1 MSSSVGPRGP
11 RPPTVPPPMHELP
24 DLSHLTEEER
34 NIIMAVMDRQKEE
47 EEKEEAML
55 KRLHQQFESYKE
67 QVRKIGEEARRYQ
80 GEHKDDAPTCGI
92 CHKTKFA
99 DGCGHLCSYCRTK
112 FCARCGG
119 RVSLRSNNED
129 KVYRNTVS
137 THCGSHSTVPV
148 RVMWVCNLCRKQQ
161 EILTKSGAWF
171 FGSGPQPSPS
181 QDGALSDTATGGS
194 SDAPRE
200 KKARLQERSRSQTP
214 LSTAAASSQEISS
227 SSVQSDHRKG
237 AEVSQLAMGLD
248 QKQVSSRSRS
258 EPPRERKKT
267 ILVSDQNGKG
277 IKSERKRVPKS
288 SLQKEGPTDDRE
300 RKERHE
306 GRRLEKGK
314 SQDYPD
320 LQEKLEEGKVP
331 DDEKQRKED
340 EYHTRYR
347 SDPNLA
353 RYPVKPHPEEQQM
366 RMHAKVSKARHERRH
381 SDVALPH
388 TEMEEAEVPENKL
401 GKRSQLQGT
410 QDRKSLVE
418 TQRSYSIDR
427 TGDVRI
433 SVSKQLTNHSP
444 PTPRHSPVPIE
455 HVEYKNHD
463 SFKKQ
468 SRLDPSSAILMR
480 KAKREKMETMLR
492 NDSLSSDQ
500 SESVRPSPP
509 KPHRAKRG
517 GKKRQ
522 MSVSSSEEEG
532 ASTPEYTSCE
542 DVEIESES
550 VSEKGDLDY
559 YWLDPATWHSRETS
573 PISSHPVTWQPSK
586 EGDRLIGRVILNKRT
601 TMPKES
607 GALLGLKVVGGKMTE
622 LGRLGA
628 FITKVKKGS
637 LADVVGHL
645 RAGDE
650 VLEWNGKPLPGATN
664 EEVYNIILESK
675 SEPQVEI
682 IVSRPIGHFHQ
693 FHSLNSLRHLHKNY
707 YDIPRIPETSHPPL
721 ESSSSSFE
729 SQKMERPSI
738 SVISPTSPGALR
750 DAPQVLPG
758 QLSVKLWYDK
768 VGHQLIVNVL
778 QATDLPARVDG
789 RPRNPYV
796 KMYFLPDRSDKSKRR
811 TKTVKKSLE
820 PKWNQTFLYS
830 HVHRRDFR
838 ERMLEI
844 TVWDQPRV
852 QEEESEFLGEI
863 LIELET
869 ALLDDEPHWYKLQTH
884 DESSLPLPQPSPFM
898 PRRHVHGGEST
909 SKKLQRSRPI
919 SDSDISD
926 YDVDDGIGVVP
937 PVGYRSSTRE
947 SKSTTLTVPEQQ
959 RTTHHRSR
967 SVSPHR
973 GDDQGRTRS
982 RLPNV
987 PLQRSLDEIHQMR
1000 RSRSP
1005 TRHHDASR
1013 IPVDYR
1019 SRDMDSQYLSD
1030 QESELLMLPRAKR
1043 GRSAECLHTISE
1055 LQPSLDRARSAST
1068 NCLRPDTSL
1077 HSPERE
1083 RGRWSPSLERRRPTS
1098 PRIHIQHASPEDDRT
1113 RTLDSCIPK
1122 QDSVDHLSAKPGA
1135 AQRQSRKVERYS
1147 SQKQTRKTSAT
1158 ETERGLLPCLS
1169 RRGLPTP
1176 RTTEQPVIRGKH
1188 HARSRSSEHS
1198 SIRPLCSVHHLAPG
1212 GSAPPSPLLT
1222 RIHQQGSPTQSP
1234 PADTSFGSRRG
1245 RQLPQVPVRSGS
1257 IEQEQETFNS
1267 STKASLV
1274 VEERTRQMKM
1284 KVHRYNQTSG
1294 SGSSQEHERDQ
1305 YTKYNIQTDQYRSCD
1320 NVSAKSSDSD
1330 VSDVSAI
1337 SRTSSAS
1344 RLSSTSFMSEQ
1355 SERPRGRISTFTPKM
1370 QGRRMG
1376 TSGRITKSTSV
1387 SGEMYKLEHNDGSQS
1402 DTAVGTV
1409 GTGGKKRRSSLSA
1422 KVVAIVSRRSRST
1435 SQLSQTEAGNKK
1447 LKSTIQR
1454 STETGMAAEMRSR
1467 MVRQPSRESTDGSI
1481 NSYSSEG
1488 NLIFPGVRLGADS
1501 QFSDF
1506 LDGLGPAQLVGRQ
1519 TLATPAMGDIQ
1530 IGMVDKKGQLEVEV
1544 IRARGLTQKPGSKS
1558 TPAPYVKVYLLE
1570 NGACIAKKKTRI
1582 ARKTLDPLYQQTLV
1596 FDESPQGKVLQ
1607 VIVWGDYGR
1616 MDHKCFMG
1624 VAQILLEELDLS
1636 SVVIG
1641 WYKLFPP
1648 SSLVDPTLTPLT
1660 RRASQSSLESSTGP
1674 PCIRS

>member
-1 MSSSVGPRGP
+1 MCAPGIHVSSEGWEEVRSV
-11 RPPTVPPPMHELP
+11 
-24 DLSHLTEEER
+24 DSEEGT
-34 NIIMAVMDRQKEE
+34 I
-47 EEKEEAML
+47 
-55 KRLHQQFESYKE
+55 
-67 QVRKIGEEARRYQ
+67 EARR
-80 GEHKDDAPTCGI
+80 A
-92 CHKTKFA
+92 
-99 DGCGHLCSYCRTK
+99 
-112 FCARCGG
+112 
-119 RVSLRSNNED
+119 
-129 KVYRNTVS
+129 
-137 THCGSHSTVPV
+137 
-148 RVMWVCNLCRKQQ
+148 
-161 EILTKSGAWF
+161 
-171 FGSGPQPSPS
+171 
-181 QDGALSDTATGGS
+181 
-194 SDAPRE
+194 
-200 KKARLQERSRSQTP
+200 
-214 LSTAAASSQEISS
+214 
-227 SSVQSDHRKG
+227 
-237 AEVSQLAMGLD
+237 
-248 QKQVSSRSRS
+248 
-258 EPPRERKKT
+258 
-267 ILVSDQNGKG
+267 
-277 IKSERKRVPKS
+277 
-288 SLQKEGPTDDRE
+288 
-300 RKERHE
+300 
-306 GRRLEKGK
+306 
-314 SQDYPD
+314 
-320 LQEKLEEGKVP
+320 
-331 DDEKQRKED
+331 
-340 EYHTRYR
+340 
-347 SDPNLA
+347 
-353 RYPVKPHPEEQQM
+353 
-366 RMHAKVSKARHERRH
+366 
-381 SDVALPH
+381 VA
-388 TEMEEAEVPENKL
+388 
-401 GKRSQLQGT
+401 
-410 QDRKSLVE
+410 
-418 TQRSYSIDR
+418 
-427 TGDVRI
+427 
-433 SVSKQLTNHSP
+433 
-444 PTPRHSPVPIE
+444 
-455 HVEYKNHD
+455 
-463 SFKKQ
+463 
-468 SRLDPSSAILMR
+468 
-480 KAKREKMETMLR
+480 
-492 NDSLSSDQ
+492 
-500 SESVRPSPP
+500 
-509 KPHRAKRG
+509 
-517 GKKRQ
+517 
-522 MSVSSSEEEG
+522 
-532 ASTPEYTSCE
+532 
-542 DVEIESES
+542 
-550 VSEKGDLDY
+550 GDLDY

-607 GALLGLKVVGGKMTE
+607 GALLGLKVVGGKMTD

-682 IVSRPIGHFHQ
+682 IVSRPIG
-693 FHSLNSLRHLHKNY
+693 
-707 YDIPRIPETSHPPL
+707 DIPRIPESSHPPL

-738 SVISPTSPGALR
+738 SVISPTSPGALK

-811 TKTVKKSLE
+811 TKTVKKILE
-820 PKWNQTFLYS
+820 PKWNQTFVYS

-898 PRRHVHGGEST
+898 PRRHIHGESS
-909 SKKLQRSRPI
+909 SKKLQRSQRI

-926 YDVDDGIGVVP
+926 YEVDDGIGVVP
-937 PVGYRSSTRE
+937 PGYRSSARE

-973 GDDQGRTRS
+973 GNDQGKPRS

-987 PLQRSLDEIHQMR
+987 PLQRSLDEIHPTR

-1013 IPVDYR
+1013 SPVEHR
-1019 SRDMDSQYLSD
+1019 ARDVDSQYLSEQD
-1030 QESELLMLPRAKR
+1030 SELLMLPRAKR
-1043 GRSAECLHTISE
+1043 GRSAECLHTTRHVVRHYKTLPPKMPLLQSSSHWNIYSE
-1055 LQPSLDRARSAST
+1055 LQPFLDRARSAST

-1083 RGRWSPSLERRRPTS
+1083 R
-1098 PRIHIQHASPEDDRT
+1098 H
-1113 RTLDSCIPK
+1113 
-1122 QDSVDHLSAKPGA
+1122 
-1135 AQRQSRKVERYS
+1135 SRKSERS
-1147 SQKQTRKTSAT
+1147 SIQKQTRKGTASDA
-1158 ETERGLLPCLS
+1158 ERMH
-1169 RRGLPTP
+1169 RQR
-1176 RTTEQPVIRGKH
+1176 
-1188 HARSRSSEHS
+1188 
-1198 SIRPLCSVHHLAPG
+1198 
-1212 GSAPPSPLLT
+1212 
-1222 RIHQQGSPTQSP
+1222 SPTQSP
-1234 PADTSFGSRRG
+1234 PADTSFSSRRG
-1245 RQLPQVPVRSGS
+1245 RQLPQVPVRSSS
-1257 IEQEQETFNS
+1257 IEQE
-1267 STKASLV
+1267 
-1274 VEERTRQMKM
+1274 
-1284 KVHRYNQTSG
+1284 SG
-1294 SGSSQEHERDQ
+1294 H
-1305 YTKYNIQTDQYRSCD
+1305 
-1320 NVSAKSSDSD
+1320 
-1330 VSDVSAI
+1330 
-1337 SRTSSAS
+1337 
-1344 RLSSTSFMSEQ
+1344 
-1355 SERPRGRISTFTPKM
+1355 
-1370 QGRRMG
+1370 
-1376 TSGRITKSTSV
+1376 
-1387 SGEMYKLEHNDGSQS
+1387 
-1402 DTAVGTV
+1402 
-1409 GTGGKKRRSSLSA
+1409 
-1422 KVVAIVSRRSRST
+1422 
-1435 SQLSQTEAGNKK
+1435 KK

-1454 STETGMAAEMRSR
+1454 STETGMAAEMRK

-1530 IGMVDKKGQLEVEV
+1530 IGMEDKKGQLEVEV
-1544 IRARGLTQKPGSKS
+1544 IRARSLTQKPGSKS

-1582 ARKTLDPLYQQTLV
+1582 ARKTLDPLYQQSLV

-1636 SVVIG
+1636 SMVIG

>member
-1 MSSSVGPRGP
+1 MSSAVGPRGA
-11 RPPTVPPPMHELP
+11 RPPTVPPPMQELP

-55 KRLHQQFESYKE
+55 KCVVRDMAKPAACKTPRNAENQPHQPSPRLHQQFESYKE

-129 KVYRNTVS
+129 KV
-137 THCGSHSTVPV
+137 
-148 RVMWVCNLCRKQQ
+148 VMWVCNLCRKQQ

-171 FGSGPQPSPS
+171 FGSGPQQPS
-181 QDGALSDTATGGS
+181 QDGTLSDTATGAGS
-194 SDAPRE
+194 EVPRE

-214 LSTAAASSQEISS
+214 LSTAAASSQDTAPPSAQPDRS
-227 SSVQSDHRKG
+227 KG
-237 AEVSQLAMGLD
+237 AEPSQQAMGPE
-248 QKQVSSRSRS
+248 QKQAASRSRS

-267 ILVSDQNGKG
+267 PGLPEQNGKG
-277 IKSERKRVPKS
+277 APKSERKRVPKTS
-288 SLQKEGPTDDRE
+288 VPPGEGALEDRE
-300 RKERHE
+300 RKERRE
-306 GRRLEKGK
+306 SRRLEKGR
-314 SQDYPD
+314 SQDFSD
-320 LQEKLEEGKVP
+320 LPGKREEGKAAV
-331 DDEKQRKED
+331 DEKQRSE
-340 EYHTRYR
+340 EYQTRYR

-353 RYPVKPHPEEQQM
+353 RYPVKAPLEEQQM
-366 RMHAKVSKARHERRH
+366 RMHARVSRARHERRH

-388 TEMEEAEVPENKL
+388 TEAGAAPPESKAAKRAPAGPRAGPPDAPRTYPAE
-401 GKRSQLQGT
+401 
-410 QDRKSLVE
+410 
-418 TQRSYSIDR
+418 R
-427 TGDVRI
+427 TADARAPGA
-433 SVSKQLTNHSP
+433 KPLTNPSP
-444 PTPRHSPVPIE
+444 PAPRHGPAPAPALE
-455 HVEYKNHD
+455 PKAQEPLR
-463 SFKKQ
+463 KQ
-468 SRLDPSSAILMR
+468 SRLDPSSAVLIR
-480 KAKREKMETMLR
+480 KAKREKVETMLR

-509 KPHRAKRG
+509 KPHRPKRG

-532 ASTPEYTSCE
+532 VSTPEYTSCE
-542 DVEIESES
+542 DVELESES

-607 GALLGLKVVGGKMTE
+607 GALLGLKVVGGKMTD

-682 IVSRPIGHFHQ
+682 IVSRPIG
-693 FHSLNSLRHLHKNY
+693 
-707 YDIPRIPETSHPPL
+707 DIPRIPESSHPPL

-738 SVISPTSPGALR
+738 SVISPTSPGALK

-778 QATDLPARVDG
+778 QATDLPSRVDG

-811 TKTVKKSLE
+811 TKTVKKVLE
-820 PKWNQTFLYS
+820 PKWNQTFVYS

-898 PRRHVHGGEST
+898 PRRHIHGESS
-909 SKKLQRSRPI
+909 SKKLQRSQRI

-926 YDVDDGIGVVP
+926 YEVDDGIGVVP
-937 PVGYRSSTRE
+937 PGYRSSARE

-973 GDDQGRTRS
+973 GDDQGRPRS

-987 PLQRSLDEIHQMR
+987 PLQRSLDEIHPTR

-1013 IPVDYR
+1013 SPVDHR
-1019 SRDMDSQYLSD
+1019 SRDVDSQYLSE
-1030 QESELLMLPRAKR
+1030 Q
-1043 GRSAECLHTISE
+1043 
-1055 LQPSLDRARSAST
+1055 
-1068 NCLRPDTSL
+1068 
-1077 HSPERE
+1077 
-1083 RGRWSPSLERRRPTS
+1083 
-1098 PRIHIQHASPEDDRT
+1098 DRT
-1113 RTLDSCIPK
+1113 HR
-1122 QDSVDHLSAKPGA
+1122 
-1135 AQRQSRKVERYS
+1135 
-1147 SQKQTRKTSAT
+1147 
-1158 ETERGLLPCLS
+1158 
-1169 RRGLPTP
+1169 
-1176 RTTEQPVIRGKH
+1176 
-1188 HARSRSSEHS
+1188 
-1198 SIRPLCSVHHLAPG
+1198 
-1212 GSAPPSPLLT
+1212 
-1222 RIHQQGSPTQSP
+1222 QGSPSHSP
-1234 PADTSFGSRRG
+1234 PADTSFSSRRG
-1245 RQLPQVPVRSGS
+1245 RQLPQVPMRSGS
-1257 IEQEQETFNS
+1257 IEQ
-1267 STKASLV
+1267 ASLV

-1284 KVHRYNQTSG
+1284 KVHRFKQTTG
-1294 SGSSQEHERDQ
+1294 SGSSQELDREQ
-1305 YTKYNIQTDQYRSCD
+1305 YSKYSIHKDQYRSCD

-1355 SERPRGRISTFTPKM
+1355 SERPRGRISSFTPKM

-1376 TSGRITKSTSV
+1376 TSGRAITKSTSV
-1387 SGEMYKLEHNDGSQS
+1387 SGEMYTLEHNDGSQS

-1409 GTGGKKRRSSLSA
+1409 GAGGKKRRSSLSA
-1422 KVVAIVSRRSRST
+1422 KVVAIVSRRSRSA
-1435 SQLSQTEAGNKK
+1435 SQLSQTESGHKK

-1454 STETGMAAEMRSR
+1454 STETGMAAEMRK

-1530 IGMVDKKGQLEVEV
+1530 IGMEDKKGQLEVEV
-1544 IRARGLTQKPGSKS
+1544 IRARSLTQKPGSKS

-1582 ARKTLDPLYQQTLV
+1582 ARKTLDPLYQQSLV

-1636 SVVIG
+1636 SMVIG

>member
-1 MSSSVGPRGP
+1 MFAGF
-11 RPPTVPPPMHELP
+11 LQF
-24 DLSHLTEEER
+24 L
-34 NIIMAVMDRQKEE
+34 
-47 EEKEEAML
+47 
-55 KRLHQQFESYKE
+55 LH
-67 QVRKIGEEARRYQ
+67 
-80 GEHKDDAPTCGI
+80 
-92 CHKTKFA
+92 
-99 DGCGHLCSYCRTK
+99 
-112 FCARCGG
+112 
-119 RVSLRSNNED
+119 SL
-129 KVYRNTVS
+129 
-137 THCGSHSTVPV
+137 HS
-148 RVMWVCNLCRKQQ
+148 
-161 EILTKSGAWF
+161 
-171 FGSGPQPSPS
+171 
-181 QDGALSDTATGGS
+181 
-194 SDAPRE
+194 
-200 KKARLQERSRSQTP
+200 
-214 LSTAAASSQEISS
+214 
-227 SSVQSDHRKG
+227 
-237 AEVSQLAMGLD
+237 
-248 QKQVSSRSRS
+248 
-258 EPPRERKKT
+258 
-267 ILVSDQNGKG
+267 
-277 IKSERKRVPKS
+277 
-288 SLQKEGPTDDRE
+288 
-300 RKERHE
+300 
-306 GRRLEKGK
+306 
-314 SQDYPD
+314 
-320 LQEKLEEGKVP
+320 
-331 DDEKQRKED
+331 
-340 EYHTRYR
+340 
-347 SDPNLA
+347 
-353 RYPVKPHPEEQQM
+353 
-366 RMHAKVSKARHERRH
+366 
-381 SDVALPH
+381 
-388 TEMEEAEVPENKL
+388 
-401 GKRSQLQGT
+401 GT
-410 QDRKSLVE
+410 
-418 TQRSYSIDR
+418 
-427 TGDVRI
+427 
-433 SVSKQLTNHSP
+433 
-444 PTPRHSPVPIE
+444 
-455 HVEYKNHD
+455 
-463 SFKKQ
+463 
-468 SRLDPSSAILMR
+468 
-480 KAKREKMETMLR
+480 
-492 NDSLSSDQ
+492 
-500 SESVRPSPP
+500 
-509 KPHRAKRG
+509 
-517 GKKRQ
+517 
-522 MSVSSSEEEG
+522 
-532 ASTPEYTSCE
+532 
-542 DVEIESES
+542 
-550 VSEKGDLDY
+550 GDLDY
-559 YWLDPATWHSRETS
+559 YWLDPATWHTRDTS

-607 GALLGLKVVGGKMTE
+607 GALLGLKVVGGKMTD

-682 IVSRPIGHFHQ
+682 IVSRPIG
-693 FHSLNSLRHLHKNY
+693 
-707 YDIPRIPETSHPPL
+707 DIPRIPETSHPPL

-738 SVISPTSPGALR
+738 SVISPTSPGALK

-778 QATDLPARVDG
+778 QATDLPPRLDG

-830 HVHRRDFR
+830 HVHRKDFR

-852 QEEESEFLGEI
+852 QEEESDFLGEI

-869 ALLDDEPHWYKLQTH
+869 ALLDDDPHWYKLQTH

-898 PRRHVHGGEST
+898 PRRHVHGGENS
-909 SKKLQRSRPI
+909 SKKLQRSQRI

-926 YDVDDGIGVVP
+926 NEVDDGIGVVP
-937 PVGYRSSTRE
+937 SVGYRSSSRE
-947 SKSTTLTVPEQQ
+947 SKSATLTVPEQQ

-1013 IPVDYR
+1013 SPVDR
-1019 SRDMDSQYLSD
+1019 RPRDRDNQYLSD
-1030 QESELLMLPRAKR
+1030 QEGMR
-1043 GRSAECLHTISE
+1043 
-1055 LQPSLDRARSAST
+1055 QPG
-1068 NCLRPDTSL
+1068 
-1077 HSPERE
+1077 SPMQS
-1083 RGRWSPSLERRRPTS
+1083 SPADMSF
-1098 PRIHIQHASPEDDRT
+1098 
-1113 RTLDSCIPK
+1113 
-1122 QDSVDHLSAKPGA
+1122 
-1135 AQRQSRKVERYS
+1135 SRK
-1147 SQKQTRKTSAT
+1147 
-1158 ETERGLLPCLS
+1158 
-1169 RRGLPTP
+1169 
-1176 RTTEQPVIRGKH
+1176 
-1188 HARSRSSEHS
+1188 
-1198 SIRPLCSVHHLAPG
+1198 
-1212 GSAPPSPLLT
+1212 
-1222 RIHQQGSPTQSP
+1222 
-1234 PADTSFGSRRG
+1234 G
-1245 RQLPQVPVRSGS
+1245 RQLPQVPIRSGS
-1257 IEQEQETFNS
+1257 IEQVN
-1267 STKASLV
+1267 LV

-1284 KVHRYNQTSG
+1284 KMHRYNQTTG
-1294 SGSSQEHERDQ
+1294 CGSSQELEHEQ

-1355 SERPRGRISTFTPKM
+1355 SEHPRGRISTFTPKM
-1370 QGRRMG
+1370 QGGRMG
-1376 TSGRITKSTSV
+1376 TSGRIITKSTSV
-1387 SGEMYKLEHNDGSQS
+1387 SGEVYKLEQNDGSQS

-1422 KVVAIVSRRSRST
+1422 KVVAMVSRRSRST
-1435 SQLSQTEAGNKK
+1435 SQLSQTETGSKK

-1544 IRARGLTQKPGSKS
+1544 IRARGLIQKPGSKS

-1596 FDESPQGKVLQ
+1596 FDDNSHGKVLQ

>member
-1 MSSSVGPRGP
+1 MFSGFLQFLLQ
-11 RPPTVPPPMHELP
+11 T
-24 DLSHLTEEER
+24 
-34 NIIMAVMDRQKEE
+34 
-47 EEKEEAML
+47 
-55 KRLHQQFESYKE
+55 LH
-67 QVRKIGEEARRYQ
+67 
-80 GEHKDDAPTCGI
+80 
-92 CHKTKFA
+92 
-99 DGCGHLCSYCRTK
+99 
-112 FCARCGG
+112 
-119 RVSLRSNNED
+119 
-129 KVYRNTVS
+129 
-137 THCGSHSTVPV
+137 
-148 RVMWVCNLCRKQQ
+148 
-161 EILTKSGAWF
+161 SG
-171 FGSGPQPSPS
+171 
-181 QDGALSDTATGGS
+181 T
-194 SDAPRE
+194 
-200 KKARLQERSRSQTP
+200 
-214 LSTAAASSQEISS
+214 
-227 SSVQSDHRKG
+227 
-237 AEVSQLAMGLD
+237 
-248 QKQVSSRSRS
+248 
-258 EPPRERKKT
+258 
-267 ILVSDQNGKG
+267 
-277 IKSERKRVPKS
+277 
-288 SLQKEGPTDDRE
+288 
-300 RKERHE
+300 
-306 GRRLEKGK
+306 
-314 SQDYPD
+314 
-320 LQEKLEEGKVP
+320 
-331 DDEKQRKED
+331 
-340 EYHTRYR
+340 
-347 SDPNLA
+347 
-353 RYPVKPHPEEQQM
+353 
-366 RMHAKVSKARHERRH
+366 
-381 SDVALPH
+381 
-388 TEMEEAEVPENKL
+388 
-401 GKRSQLQGT
+401 
-410 QDRKSLVE
+410 
-418 TQRSYSIDR
+418 
-427 TGDVRI
+427 
-433 SVSKQLTNHSP
+433 
-444 PTPRHSPVPIE
+444 
-455 HVEYKNHD
+455 
-463 SFKKQ
+463 
-468 SRLDPSSAILMR
+468 
-480 KAKREKMETMLR
+480 
-492 NDSLSSDQ
+492 
-500 SESVRPSPP
+500 
-509 KPHRAKRG
+509 
-517 GKKRQ
+517 
-522 MSVSSSEEEG
+522 
-532 ASTPEYTSCE
+532 
-542 DVEIESES
+542 
-550 VSEKGDLDY
+550 GDLDY

-682 IVSRPIGHFHQ
+682 IVSRPIG
-693 FHSLNSLRHLHKNY
+693 
-707 YDIPRIPETSHPPL
+707 DIPRIPETSHPPL

-778 QATDLPARVDG
+778 QATDLPPRVDG

-926 YDVDDGIGVVP
+926 FDVDDGIGVVP
-937 PVGYRSSTRE
+937 PGYRSSTRE
-947 SKSTTLTVPEQQ
+947 GKSTTLTVPEQQ
-959 RTTHHRSR
+959 RTTTHHRSR

-973 GDDQGRTRS
+973 GDDQGRPRS

-1013 IPVDYR
+1013 TPVDYR
-1019 SRDMDSQYLSD
+1019 SREMDSQYLSD

-1083 RGRWSPSLERRRPTS
+1083 RT
-1098 PRIHIQHASPEDDRT
+1098 
-1113 RTLDSCIPK
+1113 
-1122 QDSVDHLSAKPGA
+1122 
-1135 AQRQSRKVERYS
+1135 
-1147 SQKQTRKTSAT
+1147 
-1158 ETERGLLPCLS
+1158 
-1169 RRGLPTP
+1169 
-1176 RTTEQPVIRGKH
+1176 
-1188 HARSRSSEHS
+1188 
-1198 SIRPLCSVHHLAPG
+1198 
-1212 GSAPPSPLLT
+1212 
-1222 RIHQQGSPTQSP
+1222 HQQGSPTQSP
-1234 PADTSFGSRRG
+1234 PADTSFSSRRG

-1257 IEQEQETFNS
+1257 IEQE
-1267 STKASLV
+1267 A
-1274 VEERTRQMKM
+1274 
-1284 KVHRYNQTSG
+1284 G
-1294 SGSSQEHERDQ
+1294 S
-1305 YTKYNIQTDQYRSCD
+1305 
-1320 NVSAKSSDSD
+1320 
-1330 VSDVSAI
+1330 
-1337 SRTSSAS
+1337 
-1344 RLSSTSFMSEQ
+1344 
-1355 SERPRGRISTFTPKM
+1355 
-1370 QGRRMG
+1370 
-1376 TSGRITKSTSV
+1376 
-1387 SGEMYKLEHNDGSQS
+1387 
-1402 DTAVGTV
+1402 
-1409 GTGGKKRRSSLSA
+1409 
-1422 KVVAIVSRRSRST
+1422 
-1435 SQLSQTEAGNKK
+1435 KK

-1544 IRARGLTQKPGSKS
+1544 IRARGLIQKPGSKS

-1596 FDESPQGKVLQ
+1596 FEESPQGKVLQ

>member
-1 MSSSVGPRGP
+1 MSSSPSPSPFSSLGPRGP
-11 RPPTVPPPMHELP
+11 RPPAVPPPMQELP

-67 QVRKIGEEARRYQ
+67 QVRKIGEESRRYQ

-129 KVYRNTVS
+129 KVDRNNVS
-137 THCGSHSTVPV
+137 ASHGPLLEGPET
-148 RVMWVCNLCRKQQ
+148 VMWVCNLCRKQQ

-171 FGSGPQPSPS
+171 FGSGPQQPSS
-181 QDGALSDTATGGS
+181 HDGTLSDTVTGAES
-194 SDAPRE
+194 PRE
-200 KKARLQERSRSQTP
+200 KKARLQERSRSQIP
-214 LSTAAASSQEISS
+214 LSTADTTSQDISS
-227 SSVQSDHRKG
+227 GVQANRRK
-237 AEVSQLAMGLD
+237 APEVSQQTMGLE
-248 QKQVSSRSRS
+248 QKQTASRSRS
-258 EPPRERKKT
+258 EPPRERKKIPT
-267 ILVSDQNGKG
+267 AFEQNGKG
-277 IKSERKRVPKS
+277 GVKAERRRVPKS
-288 SLQKEGPTDDRE
+288 SLQQSEGQTDE
-300 RKERHE
+300 KGSKERRD
-306 GRRLEKGK
+306 GRRLEKGR
-314 SQDYPD
+314 SQDYSDFPPHF
-320 LQEKLEEGKVP
+320 EEGKTVNE
-331 DDEKQRKED
+331 EKQRKED
-340 EYHTRYR
+340 EYSRYR

-366 RMHAKVSKARHERRH
+366 RMHAKVSKVRHERRH

-388 TEMEEAEVPENKL
+388 TEVEEPEVPENSL
-401 GKRSQLQGT
+401 GKHSQLQET
-410 QDRKSLVE
+410 RDIKSQMDA
-418 TQRSYSIDR
+418 QRIHPIER
-427 TGDVRI
+427 TGDVRV
-433 SVSKQLTNHSP
+433 SVSKQLISHTPS
-444 PTPRHSPVPIE
+444 TPRHSMVLTE
-455 HVEYKNHD
+455 HLESKNHD
-463 SFKKQ
+463 SFKAQ
-468 SRLDPSSAILMR
+468 TRLDPSSALLSR
-480 KAKREKMETMLR
+480 KAKREKIETMLR

-509 KPHRAKRG
+509 KPHRSKRG

-532 ASTPEYTSCE
+532 ASTPEYTSCD

-559 YWLDPATWHSRETS
+559 YWLDPATWHTRDTS

-607 GALLGLKVVGGKMTE
+607 GALLGLKVVGGKMTD

-682 IVSRPIGHFHQ
+682 IVSRPIG
-693 FHSLNSLRHLHKNY
+693 
-707 YDIPRIPETSHPPL
+707 DIPRIPETSHPPL

-738 SVISPTSPGALR
+738 SVISPTSPGALK

-778 QATDLPARVDG
+778 QATDLPPRIDG

-830 HVHRRDFR
+830 HVHRKDFR

-852 QEEESEFLGEI
+852 QEEESDFLGEI

-869 ALLDDEPHWYKLQTH
+869 ALLDDDPHWYKLQTH

-898 PRRHVHGGEST
+898 PRRHVHGGENS
-909 SKKLQRSRPI
+909 SKKLQRSQRI

-926 YDVDDGIGVVP
+926 NEVDDGIGVVP
-937 PVGYRSSTRE
+937 SGYRSSSRE
-947 SKSTTLTVPEQQ
+947 SKSATLTVPEQQ

-1013 IPVDYR
+1013 SPVDR
-1019 SRDMDSQYLSD
+1019 RPRDRDNQYLSD
-1030 QESELLMLPRAKR
+1030 QEGELLMLPRAKR
-1043 GRSAECLHTISE
+1043 GRSAECLHTTSE

-1068 NCLRPDTSL
+1068 NCLKPDTSL
-1077 HSPERE
+1077 HSPEQE
-1083 RGRWSPSLERRRPTS
+1083 RHP
-1098 PRIHIQHASPEDDRT
+1098 
-1113 RTLDSCIPK
+1113 
-1122 QDSVDHLSAKPGA
+1122 
-1135 AQRQSRKVERYS
+1135 RKVERYS
-1147 SQKQTRKTSAT
+1147 TQKQIRKSSAS
-1158 ETERGLLPCLS
+1158 ETERM
-1169 RRGLPTP
+1169 R
-1176 RTTEQPVIRGKH
+1176 Q
-1188 HARSRSSEHS
+1188 
-1198 SIRPLCSVHHLAPG
+1198 PG
-1212 GSAPPSPLLT
+1212 GPM
-1222 RIHQQGSPTQSP
+1222 QSS
-1234 PADTSFGSRRG
+1234 PADMSFSRKG
-1245 RQLPQVPVRSGS
+1245 RQLPQVPIRSGS
-1257 IEQEQETFNS
+1257 IEQEQETYS
-1267 STKASLV
+1267 SSSKVNLV

-1284 KVHRYNQTSG
+1284 KMHRYNQTTG
-1294 SGSSQEHERDQ
+1294 CGSSQELEHEQ

-1355 SERPRGRISTFTPKM
+1355 SEHPRGRIRSKSLENCKVDGKKDRRISWELDDKTGHSGKKKMRRHTVADVSTFTPKM
-1370 QGRRMG
+1370 QGGRMG
-1376 TSGRITKSTSV
+1376 TSGRIITKSTSV
-1387 SGEMYKLEHNDGSQS
+1387 SGEVYKLEQNDGSQS

-1422 KVVAIVSRRSRST
+1422 KVVAMVSRRSRST
-1435 SQLSQTEAGNKK
+1435 SQLSQTETGNKK

-1544 IRARGLTQKPGSKS
+1544 IRARGLIQKPGSKS

-1570 NGACIAKKKTRI
+1570 NGACVAKKKTRI

-1596 FDESPQGKVLQ
+1596 FDENSHGKVLQ

>member
-1 MSSSVGPRGP
+1 MG
-11 RPPTVPPPMHELP
+11 
-24 DLSHLTEEER
+24 
-34 NIIMAVMDRQKEE
+34 A
-47 EEKEEAML
+47 A
-55 KRLHQQFESYKE
+55 
-67 QVRKIGEEARRYQ
+67 
-80 GEHKDDAPTCGI
+80 GI
-92 CHKTKFA
+92 
-99 DGCGHLCSYCRTK
+99 
-112 FCARCGG
+112 
-119 RVSLRSNNED
+119 
-129 KVYRNTVS
+129 
-137 THCGSHSTVPV
+137 P
-148 RVMWVCNLCRKQQ
+148 
-161 EILTKSGAWF
+161 
-171 FGSGPQPSPS
+171 
-181 QDGALSDTATGGS
+181 
-194 SDAPRE
+194 
-200 KKARLQERSRSQTP
+200 
-214 LSTAAASSQEISS
+214 
-227 SSVQSDHRKG
+227 
-237 AEVSQLAMGLD
+237 
-248 QKQVSSRSRS
+248 VSS
-258 EPPRERKKT
+258 
-267 ILVSDQNGKG
+267 GG
-277 IKSERKRVPKS
+277 W
-288 SLQKEGPTDDRE
+288 G
-300 RKERHE
+300 
-306 GRRLEKGK
+306 
-314 SQDYPD
+314 
-320 LQEKLEEGKVP
+320 
-331 DDEKQRKED
+331 
-340 EYHTRYR
+340 
-347 SDPNLA
+347 
-353 RYPVKPHPEEQQM
+353 
-366 RMHAKVSKARHERRH
+366 
-381 SDVALPH
+381 
-388 TEMEEAEVPENKL
+388 EV
-401 GKRSQLQGT
+401 R
-410 QDRKSLVE
+410 
-418 TQRSYSIDR
+418 SID
-427 TGDVRI
+427 
-433 SVSKQLTNHSP
+433 
-444 PTPRHSPVPIE
+444 
-455 HVEYKNHD
+455 
-463 SFKKQ
+463 
-468 SRLDPSSAILMR
+468 
-480 KAKREKMETMLR
+480 
-492 NDSLSSDQ
+492 
-500 SESVRPSPP
+500 
-509 KPHRAKRG
+509 
-517 GKKRQ
+517 
-522 MSVSSSEEEG
+522 SEEETIQARRAG
-532 ASTPEYTSCE
+532 A
-542 DVEIESES
+542 
-550 VSEKGDLDY
+550 GDLDY

-607 GALLGLKVVGGKMTE
+607 GALLGLKVVGGKMTD

-682 IVSRPIGHFHQ
+682 IVSRPIG
-693 FHSLNSLRHLHKNY
+693 
-707 YDIPRIPETSHPPL
+707 DIPRIPESSHPPL

-738 SVISPTSPGALR
+738 SVISPTSPGALK

-778 QATDLPARVDG
+778 QATDLPSRVDG

-811 TKTVKKSLE
+811 TKTVKKVLE
-820 PKWNQTFLYS
+820 PKWNQTFVYS

-898 PRRHVHGGEST
+898 PRRHVHGESS
-909 SKKLQRSRPI
+909 SKKLQRSQRI

-926 YDVDDGIGVVP
+926 YEVDDGIGVVP
-937 PVGYRSSTRE
+937 PVGYRSSARE

-973 GDDQGRTRS
+973 GDDQGRPRS

-987 PLQRSLDEIHQMR
+987 PLQRSLDEIHPTR

-1013 IPVDYR
+1013 SPVDHR
-1019 SRDMDSQYLSD
+1019 SRDVDSQYLSEQD
-1030 QESELLMLPRAKR
+1030 SELLMLPRAKR
-1043 GRSAECLHTISE
+1043 GRSAECLHTTSE

-1083 RGRWSPSLERRRPTS
+1083 RGRWSPSLDRRRPPS
-1098 PRIHIQHASPEDDRT
+1098 PRIQIQHASPENDR
-1113 RTLDSCIPK
+1113 
-1122 QDSVDHLSAKPGA
+1122 H
-1135 AQRQSRKVERYS
+1135 SRKSERS
-1147 SQKQTRKTSAT
+1147 SIQKQTRKGIASDA
-1158 ETERGLLPCLS
+1158 ERTH
-1169 RRGLPTP
+1169 R
-1176 RTTEQPVIRGKH
+1176 
-1188 HARSRSSEHS
+1188 
-1198 SIRPLCSVHHLAPG
+1198 
-1212 GSAPPSPLLT
+1212 
-1222 RIHQQGSPTQSP
+1222 QGSPAHSP
-1234 PADTSFGSRRG
+1234 PADTSFSSRRG

-1257 IEQEQETFNS
+1257 IEQ
-1267 STKASLV
+1267 ASLV

-1284 KVHRYNQTSG
+1284 KVHRFKQTTG
-1294 SGSSQEHERDQ
+1294 SGSSQELDREQ
-1305 YTKYNIQTDQYRSCD
+1305 YSKYSIHKDQYRSCD

-1355 SERPRGRISTFTPKM
+1355 SERPRGRISSFTPKM

-1376 TSGRITKSTSV
+1376 TSGRAITKSTSV
-1387 SGEMYKLEHNDGSQS
+1387 SGEMYTLEHNDGSQS

-1409 GTGGKKRRSSLSA
+1409 GAGGKKRRSSLSA

-1435 SQLSQTEAGNKK
+1435 SQLSQTESGHKK

-1454 STETGMAAEMRSR
+1454 STETGMAAEMRK

-1530 IGMVDKKGQLEVEV
+1530 IGMEDKKGQLEVEV
-1544 IRARGLTQKPGSKS
+1544 IRARSLTQKPGSKS

-1582 ARKTLDPLYQQTLV
+1582 ARKTLDPLYQQSLL

-1636 SVVIG
+1636 SMVIG

>member
-1 MSSSVGPRGP
+1 MCAPGIPVSSEGWEEVRSI
-11 RPPTVPPPMHELP
+11 
-24 DLSHLTEEER
+24 DSEER
-34 NIIMAVMDRQKEE
+34 TI
-47 EEKEEAML
+47 
-55 KRLHQQFESYKE
+55 
-67 QVRKIGEEARRYQ
+67 
-80 GEHKDDAPTCGI
+80 
-92 CHKTKFA
+92 
-99 DGCGHLCSYCRTK
+99 
-112 FCARCGG
+112 
-119 RVSLRSNNED
+119 
-129 KVYRNTVS
+129 
-137 THCGSHSTVPV
+137 
-148 RVMWVCNLCRKQQ
+148 
-161 EILTKSGAWF
+161 
-171 FGSGPQPSPS
+171 
-181 QDGALSDTATGGS
+181 
-194 SDAPRE
+194 
-200 KKARLQERSRSQTP
+200 KAR
-214 LSTAAASSQEISS
+214 
-227 SSVQSDHRKG
+227 G
-237 AEVSQLAMGLD
+237 A
-248 QKQVSSRSRS
+248 
-258 EPPRERKKT
+258 
-267 ILVSDQNGKG
+267 
-277 IKSERKRVPKS
+277 
-288 SLQKEGPTDDRE
+288 GP
-300 RKERHE
+300 
-306 GRRLEKGK
+306 
-314 SQDYPD
+314 
-320 LQEKLEEGKVP
+320 
-331 DDEKQRKED
+331 
-340 EYHTRYR
+340 
-347 SDPNLA
+347 
-353 RYPVKPHPEEQQM
+353 
-366 RMHAKVSKARHERRH
+366 
-381 SDVALPH
+381 
-388 TEMEEAEVPENKL
+388 
-401 GKRSQLQGT
+401 
-410 QDRKSLVE
+410 
-418 TQRSYSIDR
+418 
-427 TGDVRI
+427 
-433 SVSKQLTNHSP
+433 
-444 PTPRHSPVPIE
+444 
-455 HVEYKNHD
+455 
-463 SFKKQ
+463 
-468 SRLDPSSAILMR
+468 
-480 KAKREKMETMLR
+480 
-492 NDSLSSDQ
+492 
-500 SESVRPSPP
+500 
-509 KPHRAKRG
+509 
-517 GKKRQ
+517 
-522 MSVSSSEEEG
+522 
-532 ASTPEYTSCE
+532 
-542 DVEIESES
+542 
-550 VSEKGDLDY
+550 GDLDY

-607 GALLGLKVVGGKMTE
+607 GALLGLKVVGGKMTD

-682 IVSRPIGHFHQ
+682 IVSRPIG
-693 FHSLNSLRHLHKNY
+693 
-707 YDIPRIPETSHPPL
+707 DIPRIPESSHPPL

-738 SVISPTSPGALR
+738 SVISPTSPGALK

-778 QATDLPARVDG
+778 QATDLPPRVDG

-811 TKTVKKSLE
+811 TKTVKKVLE
-820 PKWNQTFLYS
+820 PKWNQTFVYS

-898 PRRHVHGGEST
+898 PRRHIHGESS
-909 SKKLQRSRPI
+909 SKKLQRSQRI

-926 YDVDDGIGVVP
+926 YEVDDGIGVVP
-937 PVGYRSSTRE
+937 PGYRSSVRE
-947 SKSTTLTVPEQQ
+947 GKSTTLTVPEQQ

-973 GDDQGRTRS
+973 GDDQGRPRS

-987 PLQRSLDEIHQMR
+987 PLQRSLDEIHPTR

-1013 IPVDYR
+1013 SPVDHR
-1019 SRDMDSQYLSD
+1019 SRDVDSHYLSEQD
-1030 QESELLMLPRAKR
+1030 
-1043 GRSAECLHTISE
+1043 SE

-1083 RGRWSPSLERRRPTS
+1083 RGRWSPSLDRRPPS
-1098 PRIHIQHASPEDDRT
+1098 PRIQIQHASPENDRM
-1113 RTLDSCIPK
+1113 
-1122 QDSVDHLSAKPGA
+1122 
-1135 AQRQSRKVERYS
+1135 
-1147 SQKQTRKTSAT
+1147 
-1158 ETERGLLPCLS
+1158 
-1169 RRGLPTP
+1169 
-1176 RTTEQPVIRGKH
+1176 
-1188 HARSRSSEHS
+1188 
-1198 SIRPLCSVHHLAPG
+1198 
-1212 GSAPPSPLLT
+1212 
-1222 RIHQQGSPTQSP
+1222 HQQESPTQSP
-1234 PADTSFGSRRG
+1234 PADTSFSNRRG
-1245 RQLPQVPVRSGS
+1245 RQLPQVPVRSSS
-1257 IEQEQETFNS
+1257 IEQ
-1267 STKASLV
+1267 ASLV

-1284 KVHRYNQTSG
+1284 KVHRFKQTTG
-1294 SGSSQEHERDQ
+1294 SGSSQELDREQ
-1305 YTKYNIQTDQYRSCD
+1305 YSKYNIHRDQYRSCD

-1355 SERPRGRISTFTPKM
+1355 SERPRGRISSFTPKM

-1376 TSGRITKSTSV
+1376 TSGRAIMKSTSV
-1387 SGEMYKLEHNDGSQS
+1387 SGEMYTLEHNDGSQS

-1409 GTGGKKRRSSLSA
+1409 GAGGKKRRSSLSA

-1435 SQLSQTEAGNKK
+1435 SQLSQTESGHKK

-1454 STETGMAAEMRSR
+1454 STETGMAAEMRK

-1530 IGMVDKKGQLEVEV
+1530 IGMEDKKGQLEVEV
-1544 IRARGLTQKPGSKS
+1544 IRARSLTQKPGSKS

-1582 ARKTLDPLYQQTLV
+1582 ARKTLDPLYQQSLV

-1624 VAQILLEELDLS
+1624 VAQILLEDLDLS
-1636 SVVIG
+1636 SMVIG

>member
-1 MSSSVGPRGP
+1 MGHLPYRQISECISSKC
-11 RPPTVPPPMHELP
+11 TK
-24 DLSHLTEEER
+24 
-34 NIIMAVMDRQKEE
+34 IW
-47 EEKEEAML
+47 
-55 KRLHQQFESYKE
+55 RLHQQFESYKE

-129 KVYRNTVS
+129 KVYRNSVPP
-137 THCGSHSTVPV
+137 HCGSHSAVPV

-181 QDGALSDTATGGS
+181 QDGTLSDTATGAS

-227 SSVQSDHRKG
+227 SSVQPDRRKG
-237 AEVSQLAMGLD
+237 AEVSQPAMGPD
-248 QKQVSSRSRS
+248 QKQASRSRS
-258 EPPRERKKT
+258 EPPKERKKAVS
-267 ILVSDQNGKG
+267 VSDQNGKG
-277 IKSERKRVPKS
+277 VKSERKRVPKS

-300 RKERHE
+300 RKERNE

-320 LQEKLEEGKVP
+320 LPEKLEEGKVP

-340 EYHTRYR
+340 EYHTRYK

-463 SFKKQ
+463 SFIKQ

-682 IVSRPIGHFHQ
+682 IVSRPIG
-693 FHSLNSLRHLHKNY
+693 
-707 YDIPRIPETSHPPL
+707 DIPRIPETSHPPL

-778 QATDLPARVDG
+778 QATDLPPRVDG

-926 YDVDDGIGVVP
+926 FDVDDGIGVVP
-937 PVGYRSSTRE
+937 PGYRPSTRE
-947 SKSTTLTVPEQQ
+947 GKSTTLTVPEQQ
-959 RTTHHRSR
+959 RTTTHHRSR

-973 GDDQGRTRS
+973 GDDQGRPRS

-1013 IPVDYR
+1013 TPVDYR
-1019 SRDMDSQYLSD
+1019 SREMDSQYLSD

-1083 RGRWSPSLERRRPTS
+1083 R
-1098 PRIHIQHASPEDDRT
+1098 
-1113 RTLDSCIPK
+1113 
-1122 QDSVDHLSAKPGA
+1122 
-1135 AQRQSRKVERYS
+1135 QSRKVERYS
-1147 SQKQTRKTSAT
+1147 SQKQARKGPAA
-1158 ETERGLLPCLS
+1158 ETER
-1169 RRGLPTP
+1169 T
-1176 RTTEQPVIRGKH
+1176 
-1188 HARSRSSEHS
+1188 
-1198 SIRPLCSVHHLAPG
+1198 
-1212 GSAPPSPLLT
+1212 
-1222 RIHQQGSPTQSP
+1222 HQQGSPTQSP
-1234 PADTSFGSRRG
+1234 PADTSFSSRRG

-1257 IEQEQETFNS
+1257 IEQ
-1267 STKASLV
+1267 ASLV

-1294 SGSSQEHERDQ
+1294 SGSSQEHEREQ

-1387 SGEMYKLEHNDGSQS
+1387 SGEMYKLEHIDGSQS
-1402 DTAVGTV
+1402 DTAVGMV
-1409 GTGGKKRRSSLSA
+1409 GTGGKKRRSSFSA

-1435 SQLSQTEAGNKK
+1435 SQLSQTEAGSKK

-1544 IRARGLTQKPGSKS
+1544 IRARGLIQKPGSKS

-1596 FDESPQGKVLQ
+1596 FEESPQGKVLQ

>member
-1 MSSSVGPRGP
+1 MFAGF
-11 RPPTVPPPMHELP
+11 LQF
-24 DLSHLTEEER
+24 L
-34 NIIMAVMDRQKEE
+34 
-47 EEKEEAML
+47 
-55 KRLHQQFESYKE
+55 LH
-67 QVRKIGEEARRYQ
+67 
-80 GEHKDDAPTCGI
+80 
-92 CHKTKFA
+92 
-99 DGCGHLCSYCRTK
+99 
-112 FCARCGG
+112 
-119 RVSLRSNNED
+119 SL
-129 KVYRNTVS
+129 
-137 THCGSHSTVPV
+137 HS
-148 RVMWVCNLCRKQQ
+148 
-161 EILTKSGAWF
+161 
-171 FGSGPQPSPS
+171 
-181 QDGALSDTATGGS
+181 
-194 SDAPRE
+194 
-200 KKARLQERSRSQTP
+200 
-214 LSTAAASSQEISS
+214 
-227 SSVQSDHRKG
+227 
-237 AEVSQLAMGLD
+237 
-248 QKQVSSRSRS
+248 
-258 EPPRERKKT
+258 
-267 ILVSDQNGKG
+267 
-277 IKSERKRVPKS
+277 
-288 SLQKEGPTDDRE
+288 
-300 RKERHE
+300 
-306 GRRLEKGK
+306 
-314 SQDYPD
+314 
-320 LQEKLEEGKVP
+320 
-331 DDEKQRKED
+331 
-340 EYHTRYR
+340 
-347 SDPNLA
+347 
-353 RYPVKPHPEEQQM
+353 
-366 RMHAKVSKARHERRH
+366 
-381 SDVALPH
+381 
-388 TEMEEAEVPENKL
+388 
-401 GKRSQLQGT
+401 GT
-410 QDRKSLVE
+410 
-418 TQRSYSIDR
+418 
-427 TGDVRI
+427 
-433 SVSKQLTNHSP
+433 
-444 PTPRHSPVPIE
+444 
-455 HVEYKNHD
+455 
-463 SFKKQ
+463 
-468 SRLDPSSAILMR
+468 
-480 KAKREKMETMLR
+480 
-492 NDSLSSDQ
+492 
-500 SESVRPSPP
+500 
-509 KPHRAKRG
+509 
-517 GKKRQ
+517 
-522 MSVSSSEEEG
+522 
-532 ASTPEYTSCE
+532 
-542 DVEIESES
+542 
-550 VSEKGDLDY
+550 GDLDY
-559 YWLDPATWHSRETS
+559 YWLDPATWHTRDTS

-607 GALLGLKVVGGKMTE
+607 GALLGLKVVGGKMTD

-682 IVSRPIGHFHQ
+682 IVSRPIG
-693 FHSLNSLRHLHKNY
+693 
-707 YDIPRIPETSHPPL
+707 DIPRIPETSHPPL

-738 SVISPTSPGALR
+738 SVISPTSPGALK

-778 QATDLPARVDG
+778 QATDLPPRIDG

-830 HVHRRDFR
+830 HVHRKDFR

-852 QEEESEFLGEI
+852 QEEESDFLGEI

-869 ALLDDEPHWYKLQTH
+869 ALLDDDPHWYKLQTH

-898 PRRHVHGGEST
+898 PRRHVHGGENS
-909 SKKLQRSRPI
+909 SKKLQRSQRI

-926 YDVDDGIGVVP
+926 NEVDDGIGVVP
-937 PVGYRSSTRE
+937 SGYRSSSRE
-947 SKSTTLTVPEQQ
+947 SKSATLTVPEQQ

-1013 IPVDYR
+1013 SPVDR
-1019 SRDMDSQYLSD
+1019 RPRDRDNQYLSD
-1030 QESELLMLPRAKR
+1030 QEGELLMLPRAKR
-1043 GRSAECLHTISE
+1043 GRSAECLHTTSE

-1068 NCLRPDTSL
+1068 NCLKPDTSL
-1077 HSPERE
+1077 HSPEQE
-1083 RGRWSPSLERRRPTS
+1083 RSRWSPSLDRRPTS

-1113 RTLDSCIPK
+1113 TLPESCNPK
-1122 QDSVDHLSAKPGA
+1122 QDSLNFLSANPEEI
-1135 AQRQSRKVERYS
+1135 QRHPRKVERYS
-1147 SQKQTRKTSAT
+1147 TQKQIRKSSAS
-1158 ETERGLLPCLS
+1158 ETERM
-1169 RRGLPTP
+1169 R
-1176 RTTEQPVIRGKH
+1176 Q
-1188 HARSRSSEHS
+1188 
-1198 SIRPLCSVHHLAPG
+1198 PG
-1212 GSAPPSPLLT
+1212 GPM
-1222 RIHQQGSPTQSP
+1222 QSS
-1234 PADTSFGSRRG
+1234 PADMSFSRKG
-1245 RQLPQVPVRSGS
+1245 RQLPQVPIRSGS
-1257 IEQEQETFNS
+1257 IEQET
-1267 STKASLV
+1267 
-1274 VEERTRQMKM
+1274 
-1284 KVHRYNQTSG
+1284 
-1294 SGSSQEHERDQ
+1294 
-1305 YTKYNIQTDQYRSCD
+1305 
-1320 NVSAKSSDSD
+1320 
-1330 VSDVSAI
+1330 
-1337 SRTSSAS
+1337 
-1344 RLSSTSFMSEQ
+1344 
-1355 SERPRGRISTFTPKM
+1355 
-1370 QGRRMG
+1370 
-1376 TSGRITKSTSV
+1376 
-1387 SGEMYKLEHNDGSQS
+1387 
-1402 DTAVGTV
+1402 
-1409 GTGGKKRRSSLSA
+1409 
-1422 KVVAIVSRRSRST
+1422 
-1435 SQLSQTEAGNKK
+1435 GNKK

-1544 IRARGLTQKPGSKS
+1544 IRARGLIQKPGSKS

-1570 NGACIAKKKTRI
+1570 NGACVAKKKTRI

-1596 FDESPQGKVLQ
+1596 FDENSHGKVLQ

>member
-1 MSSSVGPRGP
+1 MSSAVGPRGP
-11 RPPTVPPPMHELP
+11 RPPTVPPPMQELP

-47 EEKEEAML
+47 EAKEEAML
-55 KRLHQQFESYKE
+55 KCVVRDMAKPAVCKTPRNAESQPHQPPLNIFRCVCVPRKPSSEEGGPERNWRLHQQFETYKE

-129 KVYRNTVS
+129 KV
-137 THCGSHSTVPV
+137 
-148 RVMWVCNLCRKQQ
+148 VMWVCNLCRKQQ

-171 FGSGPQPSPS
+171 FGSGPQQPS
-181 QDGALSDTATGGS
+181 QDGTLSDTATGAGS
-194 SDAPRE
+194 EVPRE

-214 LSTAAASSQEISS
+214 LSTAAASSQDTASPGAPLDRS
-227 SSVQSDHRKG
+227 KG
-237 AEVSQLAMGLD
+237 TEPSQQALGPE
-248 QKQVSSRSRS
+248 QKQASRSRS
-258 EPPRERKKT
+258 EPPRERKKAPG
-267 ILVSDQNGKG
+267 LSEQNGKG
-277 IKSERKRVPKS
+277 GGLKSERKRVPKS
-288 SLQKEGPTDDRE
+288 SVQPGEGTAEERE
-300 RKERHE
+300 RKERRE
-306 GRRLEKGK
+306 TRRLEKGR

-320 LQEKLEEGKVP
+320 RPEKREDGRAAE
-331 DDEKQRKED
+331 DEKQRKEE
-340 EYHTRYR
+340 EYQTRYR

-353 RYPVKPHPEEQQM
+353 RYPVKPPPEEQQM
-366 RMHAKVSKARHERRH
+366 RMHARVSRARHERRH

-388 TEMEEAEVPENKL
+388 TEAAAAPAEATAAGKRAPASTRASPPESPRARAPAAQPPAEHGPLAPRPVPGPAEPPEPRVPEPLRK
-401 GKRSQLQGT
+401 QG
-410 QDRKSLVE
+410 
-418 TQRSYSIDR
+418 
-427 TGDVRI
+427 
-433 SVSKQLTNHSP
+433 
-444 PTPRHSPVPIE
+444 
-455 HVEYKNHD
+455 
-463 SFKKQ
+463 
-468 SRLDPSSAILMR
+468 RLDPGSAVLLR
-480 KAKREKMETMLR
+480 KAKREKAESMLR

-509 KPHRAKRG
+509 KPHRPKRG
-517 GKKRQ
+517 GKRRQ

-532 ASTPEYTSCE
+532 VSTPEYTSCE
-542 DVEIESES
+542 DVELESES

-607 GALLGLKVVGGKMTE
+607 GALLGLKVVGGKMTD

-682 IVSRPIGHFHQ
+682 IVSRPIG
-693 FHSLNSLRHLHKNY
+693 
-707 YDIPRIPETSHPPL
+707 DIPRIPESSHPPL

-738 SVISPTSPGALR
+738 SVISPTSPGALK

-778 QATDLPARVDG
+778 QATDLPPRVDG

-811 TKTVKKSLE
+811 TKTVKKLLE
-820 PKWNQTFLYS
+820 PKWNQTFVYS

-898 PRRHVHGGEST
+898 PRRHIHGESS
-909 SKKLQRSRPI
+909 SKKLQRSQRI

-926 YDVDDGIGVVP
+926 YEVDDGIGVVP
-937 PVGYRSSTRE
+937 PVGYRASSRE
-947 SKSTTLTVPEQQ
+947 SKATTLTVPEQQ

-973 GDDQGRTRS
+973 GDDQGRPRS

-987 PLQRSLDEIHQMR
+987 PLQRSLDEIHPTR

-1013 IPVDYR
+1013 SPVDHR
-1019 SRDMDSQYLSD
+1019 SRHMESQYSSE

-1043 GRSAECLHTISE
+1043 GRSAECLHTTSE
-1055 LQPSLDRARSAST
+1055 LQPSLARAKSAST

-1083 RGRWSPSLERRRPTS
+1083 RGRLSPSLNRRRPPS
-1098 PRIHIQHASPEDDRT
+1098 PRIQIQHASPENDRT
-1113 RTLDSCIPK
+1113 HR
-1122 QDSVDHLSAKPGA
+1122 
-1135 AQRQSRKVERYS
+1135 
-1147 SQKQTRKTSAT
+1147 
-1158 ETERGLLPCLS
+1158 
-1169 RRGLPTP
+1169 
-1176 RTTEQPVIRGKH
+1176 
-1188 HARSRSSEHS
+1188 
-1198 SIRPLCSVHHLAPG
+1198 
-1212 GSAPPSPLLT
+1212 
-1222 RIHQQGSPTQSP
+1222 QGSPTQSS
-1234 PADTSFGSRRG
+1234 PADTPFSSRRG

-1257 IEQEQETFNS
+1257 IEQ
-1267 STKASLV
+1267 ASLV

-1284 KVHRYNQTSG
+1284 KVHRFKQTAG
-1294 SGSSQEHERDQ
+1294 SGSSQELDREQ
-1305 YTKYNIQTDQYRSCD
+1305 YSKYNTHKDQYRSCD

-1330 VSDVSAI
+1330 VSDASAI

-1355 SERPRGRISTFTPKM
+1355 SERPRGRISSFTPKM

-1376 TSGRITKSTSV
+1376 TSGRAIIKSTSV
-1387 SGEMYKLEHNDGSQS
+1387 SGEIYTLEHNDGSQS

-1409 GTGGKKRRSSLSA
+1409 GAGGKKRRSSLSA

-1435 SQLSQTEAGNKK
+1435 SQLSQTESGHKK

-1454 STETGMAAEMRSR
+1454 STETGMAAEMRK

-1488 NLIFPGVRLGADS
+1488 NLIFPGVRVGPDS

-1530 IGMVDKKGQLEVEV
+1530 IGMEDKKGQLEVEV
-1544 IRARGLTQKPGSKS
+1544 IRARSLTQKPGSKS

-1582 ARKTLDPLYQQTLV
+1582 ARKTLDPLYQQSLV

-1636 SVVIG
+1636 SMVIG

-1660 RRASQSSLESSTGP
+1660 RRASQSSLESSSGP

>member
-1 MSSSVGPRGP
+1 MSENSQAGFLCKVAVMCAPGIPVSSEGWEEVRSI
-11 RPPTVPPPMHELP
+11 
-24 DLSHLTEEER
+24 DSEER
-34 NIIMAVMDRQKEE
+34 
-47 EEKEEAML
+47 
-55 KRLHQQFESYKE
+55 
-67 QVRKIGEEARRYQ
+67 KIEARR
-80 GEHKDDAPTCGI
+80 A
-92 CHKTKFA
+92 
-99 DGCGHLCSYCRTK
+99 
-112 FCARCGG
+112 
-119 RVSLRSNNED
+119 VS
-129 KVYRNTVS
+129 
-137 THCGSHSTVPV
+137 
-148 RVMWVCNLCRKQQ
+148 
-161 EILTKSGAWF
+161 
-171 FGSGPQPSPS
+171 
-181 QDGALSDTATGGS
+181 
-194 SDAPRE
+194 
-200 KKARLQERSRSQTP
+200 
-214 LSTAAASSQEISS
+214 
-227 SSVQSDHRKG
+227 
-237 AEVSQLAMGLD
+237 
-248 QKQVSSRSRS
+248 
-258 EPPRERKKT
+258 
-267 ILVSDQNGKG
+267 
-277 IKSERKRVPKS
+277 
-288 SLQKEGPTDDRE
+288 
-300 RKERHE
+300 
-306 GRRLEKGK
+306 
-314 SQDYPD
+314 
-320 LQEKLEEGKVP
+320 
-331 DDEKQRKED
+331 
-340 EYHTRYR
+340 
-347 SDPNLA
+347 
-353 RYPVKPHPEEQQM
+353 
-366 RMHAKVSKARHERRH
+366 
-381 SDVALPH
+381 
-388 TEMEEAEVPENKL
+388 
-401 GKRSQLQGT
+401 
-410 QDRKSLVE
+410 
-418 TQRSYSIDR
+418 
-427 TGDVRI
+427 
-433 SVSKQLTNHSP
+433 
-444 PTPRHSPVPIE
+444 
-455 HVEYKNHD
+455 
-463 SFKKQ
+463 
-468 SRLDPSSAILMR
+468 
-480 KAKREKMETMLR
+480 
-492 NDSLSSDQ
+492 
-500 SESVRPSPP
+500 
-509 KPHRAKRG
+509 
-517 GKKRQ
+517 
-522 MSVSSSEEEG
+522 
-532 ASTPEYTSCE
+532 
-542 DVEIESES
+542 
-550 VSEKGDLDY
+550 GDLDY

-607 GALLGLKVVGGKMTE
+607 GALLGLKVVGGKMTD

-682 IVSRPIGHFHQ
+682 IVSRPIG
-693 FHSLNSLRHLHKNY
+693 
-707 YDIPRIPETSHPPL
+707 DIPRIPESSHPPL

-738 SVISPTSPGALR
+738 SVISPTSPGALK

-778 QATDLPARVDG
+778 QATDLPSRVDG

-811 TKTVKKSLE
+811 TKTVKKVLE
-820 PKWNQTFLYS
+820 PKWNQTFVYS

-898 PRRHVHGGEST
+898 PRRHIHGESS
-909 SKKLQRSRPI
+909 SKKLQRSQRI
-919 SDSDISD
+919 SDSDVSD
-926 YDVDDGIGVVP
+926 YEVDDGIGVVP
-937 PVGYRSSTRE
+937 PVGYRSSARE

-973 GDDQGRTRS
+973 GDDQGRPRS

-987 PLQRSLDEIHQMR
+987 PLQRSLDEIHPTR

-1013 IPVDYR
+1013 SPVDHR
-1019 SRDMDSQYLSD
+1019 SRDVDSHYLSEQD
-1030 QESELLMLPRAKR
+1030 SELLMLPRAKR
-1043 GRSAECLHTISE
+1043 GRSAECLHTTSE

-1083 RGRWSPSLERRRPTS
+1083 R
-1098 PRIHIQHASPEDDRT
+1098 H
-1113 RTLDSCIPK
+1113 
-1122 QDSVDHLSAKPGA
+1122 
-1135 AQRQSRKVERYS
+1135 SRKSERS
-1147 SQKQTRKTSAT
+1147 SIPKQTRKGTASD
-1158 ETERGLLPCLS
+1158 TERVLPPCLS
-1169 RRGLPTP
+1169 RRGHAAP
-1176 RTTEQPVIRGKH
+1176 RATDQPVIRGKH
-1188 HARSRSSEHS
+1188 PTRSRSSEHS
-1198 SIRPLCSVHHLAPG
+1198 SVRTLCSMHHLAPG
-1212 GSAPPSPLLT
+1212 GSAPSSPLLT
-1222 RIHQQGSPTQSP
+1222 RMHRQGSPTQSP
-1234 PADTSFGSRRG
+1234 PADTSFSNRRG
-1245 RQLPQVPVRSGS
+1245 RQLPQVPVRSSS
-1257 IEQEQETFNS
+1257 IEQ
-1267 STKASLV
+1267 ASLV

-1284 KVHRYNQTSG
+1284 KVHRFKQTTG
-1294 SGSSQEHERDQ
+1294 SGSSQELDREQ
-1305 YTKYNIQTDQYRSCD
+1305 YSKYNIHRDQYRSCD

-1355 SERPRGRISTFTPKM
+1355 SERPRGRISSFTPKM

-1376 TSGRITKSTSV
+1376 TSGRAIMKSTSV
-1387 SGEMYKLEHNDGSQS
+1387 SGEMYTLEHNDGSQS

-1409 GTGGKKRRSSLSA
+1409 GAGGKKRRSSLSA

-1435 SQLSQTEAGNKK
+1435 SQLSQTESGHKK

-1454 STETGMAAEMRSR
+1454 STETGMAAEMRK

-1530 IGMVDKKGQLEVEV
+1530 IGMEDKKGQLEVEV
-1544 IRARGLTQKPGSKS
+1544 IRARSLTQKPGSKS

-1582 ARKTLDPLYQQTLV
+1582 ARKTLDPLYQQSLV

-1636 SVVIG
+1636 SMVIG